1 MRRSLIVLAVFV
13 AACTAAPDTA
23 TTTVPTATT
32 SPSSTTTT
40 RAATTTSRATTTTRP
55 LPTSPI
61 NGLPVE
67 DAELLDRRLIAVKI
81 DNHSNARPQSGI
93 DQADA
98 IVEIPVEGIT
108 RFIALFHHTDATY
121 LGPVRSGRPT
131 DGKFLNP
138 LGAVFAIS
146 GGQDW
151 VLSGIRNQGVQIIGE
166 VRPAMFRIGSRSA
179 PHNLYTDTTALRA
192 LADDRGYANDPPPE
206 LFVFGD
212 LPANAAAADEI
223 DMNFGN
229 GFVVTWSYDSASGK
243 YLRSFNGNPAE
254 LISEEGEATPLTAD
268 TLVVML
274 ARRFIEQAP
283 AGATSVPAVDT
294 VGEGVAYVFAGG
306 KVIEGTWSRETSDDL
321 IAFDDDQGEPLP
333 VPPGFI
339 WMSIV
344 PSQNGIEFS

>member
-1 MRRSLIVLAVFV
+1 MRRSLVVLALFI
-13 AACTAAPDTA
+13 AACTGAAET
-23 TTTVPTATT
+23 TTTVTTAPTTITAR
-32 SPSSTTTT
+32 PTTTT
-40 RAATTTSRATTTTRP
+40 TRATTTTRP

-67 DAELLDRRLIAVKI
+67 DADLLDRRLIAVKI
-81 DNHSNARPQSGI
+81 DNHANARPQSGI
-93 DQADA
+93 DQANA

-108 RFIALFHHTDATY
+108 RFIALFHDTDATY

-151 VLSGIRNQGVQIIGE
+151 VLSGIRNEGVEIIGE
-166 VRPAMFRIGSRSA
+166 VPPAMFRIRSRFA

-192 LADDRGYANDPPPE
+192 IADDRGYADDPPPA
-206 LFVFGD
+206 LFEFGD
-212 LPANAAAADEI
+212 LPPGSESVDEI
-223 DMNFGN
+223 EMNFGN
-229 GFVVTWSYDSASGK
+229 GFVVDWTYDRPSGR
-243 YLRSFNGNPAE
+243 YLRSFNGNEAE
-254 LISEEGEATPLTAD
+254 LITEEGETSPLAAD

-274 ARRFIEQAP
+274 ATRFTEQAP
-283 AGATSVPAVDT
+283 AGGTSVPAVDT
-294 VGEGVAYVFAGG
+294 VGEGQAFVFASGRM
-306 KVIEGTWSRETSDDL
+306 VEGTWSRESSDAL
-321 IAFDDDQGEPLP
+321 IVFEDDQGDPLP

-344 PSQNGIEFS
+344 PEQNGIDFS

>member
-1 MRRSLIVLAVFV
+1 MRRSLVVLALFI
-13 AACTAAPDTA
+13 AACTGAPEA
-23 TTTVPTATT
+23 TTVVTRAPTT
-32 SPSSTTTT
+32 STTVRPT
-40 RAATTTSRATTTTRP
+40 TTTSRATTTTRP

-67 DAELLDRRLIAVKI
+67 DADRLERRLIAVKI
-81 DNHSNARPQSGI
+81 DNHANARPQSGI
-93 DQADA
+93 DQANA

-108 RFIALFHHTDATY
+108 RFIALFHDTDATY

-151 VLSGIRNQGVQIIGE
+151 VLAGIRNEGVEIIGE
-166 VRPAMFRIGSRSA
+166 VPPAMFRVRSRFA
-179 PHNLYTDTTALRA
+179 PHNLYADTTALRA
-192 LADDRGYANDPPPE
+192 IADDRGYANDPPPP
-206 LFVFGD
+206 LFEFGE
-212 LPANAAAADEI
+212 LPAGSESVNEI
-223 DMNFGN
+223 EMNFGN
-229 GFVVTWSYDSASGK
+229 GFVVAWVYDEPSGR
-243 YLRSFNGNPAE
+243 YLRSFNGNEAE
-254 LISEEGEATPLTAD
+254 LIDEEGETSPLGAD

-274 ARRFIEQAP
+274 ATRFIEQAP

-294 VGEGVAYVFAGG
+294 VGQGEAYVFAGG
-306 KVIEGTWSRETSDDL
+306 RMVEGIWSRESSDDV
-321 IAFDDDQGEPLP
+321 IMFEDEQGDLLP

-344 PSQNGIEFS
+344 PEQNGIEFS

>member
-1 MRRSLIVLAVFV
+1 MRRSLVALALFI
-13 AACTAAPDTA
+13 AACTGAAETTTTVTTAA
-23 TTTVPTATT
+23 TTTTARPT
-32 SPSSTTTT
+32 
-40 RAATTTSRATTTTRP
+40 TTTSRATTTTRP

-67 DAELLDRRLIAVKI
+67 DADLLDRRLIAVKV
-81 DNHSNARPQSGI
+81 DNHANARPQSGI
-93 DQADA
+93 DQANV
-98 IVEIPVEGIT
+98 IVEVPVEGIT

-151 VLSGIRNQGVQIIGE
+151 VLSGIRNEGVEIIGE
-166 VRPAMFRIGSRSA
+166 VPPAMFRVRSRFA
-179 PHNLYTDTTALRA
+179 PHNLYADTTALREI
-192 LADDRGYANDPPPE
+192 ADDRGYADDPPPALFEFGE
-206 LFVFGD
+206 LPSGSESV
-212 LPANAAAADEI
+212 NEI
-223 DMNFGN
+223 EMDFGN
-229 GFVVTWSYDSASGK
+229 GFVVDWTYDRPSGR
-243 YLRSFNGNPAE
+243 YLRSFNGNEAE
-254 LISEEGEATPLTAD
+254 VIDEEGETSPLSAD

-283 AGATSVPAVDT
+283 AGGTSVPAVDT
-294 VGEGVAYVFAGG
+294 VGEGQAYIFAGG
-306 KVIEGTWSRETSDDL
+306 RMIEGTWSRESSDDQ
-321 IAFDDDQGEPLP
+321 IVFEDDQGDPLL

-344 PSQNGIEFS
+344 PEQNGIEFS